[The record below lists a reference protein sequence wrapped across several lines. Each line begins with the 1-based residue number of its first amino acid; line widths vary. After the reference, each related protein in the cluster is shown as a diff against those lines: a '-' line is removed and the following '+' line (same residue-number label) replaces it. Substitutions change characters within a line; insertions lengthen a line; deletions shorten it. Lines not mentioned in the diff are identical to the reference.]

1 MTLGYQR
8 KYITTHKKDLIQQYR
23 NKKEFDISRKFS
35 LLQYHRGT
43 MYFVQLIY
51 NHL

>member
-1 MTLGYQR
+1 MIQENKGPFS
-8 KYITTHKKDLIQQYR
+8 LIQQYK

-43 MYFVQLIY
+43 IDFMELMY